1 MFDFTVNWALHTEMA
16 HELREAVRQLE
27 SLLREHLIVAICV
40 LIALAAFKS
49 AWDRL

>member
-1 MFDFTVNWALHTEMA
+1 MFDFTVA